1 LKVVINKQGIEE
13 MELGVIINLD
23 DIKAVRPDLQN
34 WQAQHVLDRLQREY
48 ETGVFY
54 EAAIQQ
60 IKKWAQELHPKATVI
75 ESELDTETFKT
86 PKQD

>member
-1 LKVVINKQGIEE
+1 MKVVINKQGTEK
-13 MELGVIINLD
+13 MELGVIIDLD

-60 IKKWAQELHPKATVI
+60 IKKWAQELHPQATVI